1 MCPGGFSFVFILLEV
16 YVTFWVC
23 ELPFLLIGSLK
34 LLLSIISIFSFRV
47 SRNTCVIPFLVSHMR
62 FMYFLCF
69 FLFVC
74 LSFQSIYFLLI
85 CLSGSRIRLLVI
97 SNLLLR
103 LSVEFLISVIVF
115 FSTRVFICFFKK
127 GWGFQVFG
135 EIIYLVIDLPERFI
149 YRILKNDTVISD
161 LPCGSLLS
169 FFFFSWYYFFL
180 CLIFFLIE

>member
-1 MCPGGFSFVFILLEV
+1 ML
-16 YVTFWVC
+16 Y
-23 ELPFLLIGSLK
+23 
-34 LLLSIISIFSFRV
+34 
-47 SRNTCVIPFLVSHMR
+47 H
-62 FMYFLCF
+62 FLCLICASCIFCVF
-69 FLFVC
+69 FFFVC

-115 FSTRVFICFFKK
+115 FSPRVFICFFKK

-135 EIIYLVIDLPERFI
+135 EIIYIVIDLPEHFN

-169 FFFFSWYYFFL
+169 FFFSWYYFFL